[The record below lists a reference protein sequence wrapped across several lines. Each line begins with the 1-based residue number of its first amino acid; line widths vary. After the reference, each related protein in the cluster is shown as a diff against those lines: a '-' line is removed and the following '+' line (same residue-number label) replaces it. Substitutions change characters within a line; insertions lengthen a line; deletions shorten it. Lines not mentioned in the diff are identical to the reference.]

1 MPHLQLSTNKQ
12 KWKFLSELLSYTIFV
27 SVLYVVSYSN
37 HNSDAQRQV
46 QHLRQLLLNSRNFTN
61 NFTEVGRVFIFEERE
76 REILL
81 IQIIKINDYWK
92 WLDESFVDNI
102 FVGNWYNG
110 EPNND
115 SQGYLRDQTSLLIG
129 WATMRQLRVRS
140 G

>member
-61 NFTEVGRVFIFEERE
+61 NFTEVGRLFIFEERE
-76 REILL
+76 RDSIDS
-81 IQIIKINDYWK
+81 DYK
-92 WLDESFVDNI
+92 N
-102 FVGNWYNG
+102 
-110 EPNND
+110 
-115 SQGYLRDQTSLLIG
+115 Q
-129 WATMRQLRVRS
+129 
-140 G
+140 